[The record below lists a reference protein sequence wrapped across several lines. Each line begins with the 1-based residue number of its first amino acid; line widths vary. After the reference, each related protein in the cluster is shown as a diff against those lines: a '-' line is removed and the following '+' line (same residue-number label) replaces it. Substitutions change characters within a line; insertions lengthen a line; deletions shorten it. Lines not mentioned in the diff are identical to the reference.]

1 MLTDCEE
8 GAATIAYLCLT
19 FNKSNASNRRGF
31 YISTSISDGDS
42 SIYTVNQCFDQ
53 IFSSSGEFTLCI
65 PDNVVTFTCGTQ
77 LNILDTYFAW
87 GSSNAASNI
96 CNINSGCASPKC
108 DFFKGESMLIS
119 PLVTIFDFNIICS
132 GLDTIEKVKFTN
144 MTVGGSATYT
154 QSWDFGDGTTST
166 LANPEHIYN
175 AIGTYSVK
183 LIIDD
188 SIGITDS
195 IVKDIMVDSC
205 STIHCQ
211 ISGNISI
218 CEGDSLLLM
227 EDSGWGQEWSWNGP
241 NGFIDSSAQIIIH
254 PSSLSDSGRY
264 SVVVADDS
272 NVLDSC
278 QVTVT
283 IFEEYVESISHTRCS
298 GDGYSITINDSIFN
312 EANPT
317 GTIVMNSIN
326 GCDSTVVIQLQ
337 YNPQVLVEAGI
348 LEDPACSNTPI
359 NLSNLGATINGGI
372 NTSQWTT
379 SGSGIINN
387 NGKFNG
393 IELATIYTMS
403 SEDIDDG
410 QVILFLTSDDPNG
423 ACDPVLDST
432 IVMINDLRC
441 SLFPFS
447 GN

>member
-1 MLTDCEE
+1 M
-8 GAATIAYLCLT
+8 
-19 FNKSNASNRRGF
+19 
-31 YISTSISDGDS
+31 
-42 SIYTVNQCFDQ
+42 
-53 IFSSSGEFTLCI
+53 
-65 PDNVVTFTCGTQ
+65 
-77 LNILDTYFAW
+77 
-87 GSSNAASNI
+87 
-96 CNINSGCASPKC
+96 
-108 DFFKGESMLIS
+108 
-119 PLVTIFDFNIICS
+119 
-132 GLDTIEKVKFTN
+132 
-144 MTVGGSATYT
+144 
-154 QSWDFGDGTTST
+154 
-166 LANPEHIYN
+166 
-175 AIGTYSVK
+175 
-183 LIIDD
+183 
-188 SIGITDS
+188 
-195 IVKDIMVDSC
+195 
-205 STIHCQ
+205 
-211 ISGNISI
+211 
-218 CEGDSLLLM
+218 
-227 EDSGWGQEWSWNGP
+227 
-241 NGFIDSSAQIIIH
+241 
-254 PSSLSDSGRY
+254 
-264 SVVVADDS
+264 
-272 NVLDSC
+272 
-278 QVTVT
+278 TVT

-372 NTSQWTT
+372 NTGQWTT

-393 IELATIYTMS
+393 IEPATIYTMS